1 MMRLFCFQFPPTCS
15 FYSRGIFGEKIGI
28 KLVCRQCA
36 FHNRVIPVGIKQDWC
51 SYGDKVNSQQGGWAR
66 QGSWDTHLV
75 AFFVRIRVSQETL
88 AHLCFCTLFE
98 VFYLQILPLRG
109 LSRLQHEKLV
119 AVQMATSSIMSAWYD
134 PSGIT
139 APIPQQRS
147 TPRRAPAQMANSQNG
162 ENILPHGNAP
172 PPCRRPSDPWPKWK
186 TRLKFSASTTCVGLP
201 NNRVCLDFCPG
212 RGPGPI

>member
-1 MMRLFCFQFPPTCS
+1 MLLRRQSEFTT
-15 FYSRGIFGEKIGI
+15 RGLGTARELGHISSVFLWGKEFLRKIW
-28 KLVCRQCA
+28 LT
-36 FHNRVIPVGIKQDWC
+36 
-51 SYGDKVNSQQGGWAR
+51 Y
-66 QGSWDTHLV
+66 V
-75 AFFVRIRVSQETL
+75 AVHDLRYNFLR
-88 AHLCFCTLFE
+88 
-98 VFYLQILPLRG
+98 ILPLCG

-172 PPCRRPSDPWPKWK
+172 PPCRRPSDPWQKWK